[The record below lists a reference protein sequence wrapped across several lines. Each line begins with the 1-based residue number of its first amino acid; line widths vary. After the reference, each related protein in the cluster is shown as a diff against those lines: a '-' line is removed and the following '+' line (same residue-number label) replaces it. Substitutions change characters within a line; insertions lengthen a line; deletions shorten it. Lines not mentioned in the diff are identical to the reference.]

1 MNIKYLLQFV
11 ININM
16 TGRLVAIMCE
26 RKGVMYDCIS
36 WINRNY
42 KKLDTVYSKKYLF
55 LVENFILEASENGT

>member
-1 MNIKYLLQFV
+1 
-11 ININM
+11 M

-42 KKLDTVYSKKYLF
+42 KKLDTVYSKKHLF

>member
-1 MNIKYLLQFV
+1 
-11 ININM
+11 
-16 TGRLVAIMCE
+16 MCE

-55 LVENFILEASENGT
+55 LFENFILEASENGT

>member
-1 MNIKYLLQFV
+1 M

-42 KKLDTVYSKKYLF
+42 KKSRCSTFEKVFGFWTRF
-55 LVENFILEASENGT
+55 LHYNV

>member
-1 MNIKYLLQFV
+1 
-11 ININM
+11 
-16 TGRLVAIMCE
+16 MCE

-42 KKLDTVYSKKYLF
+42 KKLDTEKYLF